1 MKNQINFETALTQI
15 EEIIE
20 RFEEETIN
28 LDNSIELYKQGT
40 ELIKL
45 CQDKLN
51 SVEQQ
56 IKILNQ
62 DTNKLDILEGN

>member
-28 LDNSIELYKQGT
+28 LDNSIELYKQGA

>member
-15 EEIIE
+15 EKIIE